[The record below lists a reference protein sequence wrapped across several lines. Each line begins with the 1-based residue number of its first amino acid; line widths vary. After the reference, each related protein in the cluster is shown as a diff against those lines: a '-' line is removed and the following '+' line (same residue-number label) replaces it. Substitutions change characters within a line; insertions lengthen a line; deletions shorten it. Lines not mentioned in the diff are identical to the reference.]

1 MKHKQILWRSNN
13 EFSQVGNMIYLLK
26 ENYDEVYMFEDIAVD
41 IINIISRLKECSLE
55 DLIKELNKNYE
66 LEETS
71 KEEISLFLKDLKEE
85 KIIETL

>member
-55 DLIKELNKNYE
+55 DLTKELNKNYE

>member
-1 MKHKQILWRSNN
+1 MKHKQIIWRSNN

>member
-41 IINIISRLKECSLE
+41 KSVVLK
-55 DLIKELNKNYE
+55 
-66 LEETS
+66 T
-71 KEEISLFLKDLKEE
+71 
-85 KIIETL
+85 